1 MAKGHLSWRPRA
13 HLERCRVD
21 AAPLARSIALVTV
34 ARILIFVLAL
44 GCGATTQPE
53 RPAAPRADVEL
64 FLRQTMRRLEIPGMQ
79 VAIAHHGRVVFRA
92 AWGLADLER
101 KSAVTSSTRFPYA
114 SITKAFTGVAVIQL
128 VEQGKLQL
136 DAAIGTYLPDLPE
149 TWRSVTIRE
158 LLTHVSGLPDVT
170 SDSGEPPTGE
180 DGEIWAR
187 VQTAPLLAARGAVF
201 RYTQTN
207 YILLGRLI
215 ASLRGSAFER
225 VVVDMELRVAAVRDI
240 GFAQEPD
247 AARGDAVSYLDQGDG
262 PKPRTERYPTILFP
276 AAGLMGSADELLRW
290 SEAVTHDKLFRSP
303 TSRGLLWTP
312 GHASSG
318 GVMSISDILDGYAS
332 GWLVASHSAHRA
344 VGAIGGGRSALVH
357 YPDDD
362 LTIVVLT
369 NKVGAEP
376 ERFADELA
384 GFFLSH
390 RP

>member
-1 MAKGHLSWRPRA
+1 M
-13 HLERCRVD
+13 
-21 AAPLARSIALVTV
+21 
-34 ARILIFVLAL
+34 
-44 GCGATTQPE
+44 
-53 RPAAPRADVEL
+53 APRADVEL

-101 KSAVTSSTRFPYA
+101 KSAVRSNTRFPYA

-128 VEQGKLQL
+128 VEQGKLRL

-149 TWRSVTIRE
+149 AWRPVTILE

-170 SDSGEPPTGE
+170 SESGDLPTG
-180 DGEIWAR
+180 DDREIWAR
-187 VQTAPLLAARGAVF
+187 VQTAPVLAARGELF

-215 ASLRGSAFER
+215 ASLRGSAFEQ
-225 VVVDMELRVAAVRDI
+225 VVLDMELRPVAVHDI

-262 PKPRTERYPTILFP
+262 PKPRAERYAAILFP
-276 AAGLMGSADELLRW
+276 AAGLMGSADELLTW
-290 SEAVTHDKLFRSP
+290 AEAVAHDKLFRSP
-303 TSRGLLWTP
+303 TSRALLWTA
-312 GHASSG
+312 GHTNSG

-332 GWLVASHSAHRA
+332 GWLVTSRSVHRA
-344 VGAIGGGRSALVH
+344 VGAIGGGRSTLVH

-376 ERFADELA
+376 ERFVDELA
-384 GFFLSH
+384 GLF
-390 RP
+390 RTAVR